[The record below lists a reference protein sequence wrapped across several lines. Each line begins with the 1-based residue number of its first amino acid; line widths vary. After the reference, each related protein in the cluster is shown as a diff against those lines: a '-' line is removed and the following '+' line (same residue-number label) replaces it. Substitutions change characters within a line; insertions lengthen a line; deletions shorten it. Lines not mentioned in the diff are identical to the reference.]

1 MFATNVLIHIYGV
14 QKKKISNYRN
24 TSILFFHYLIPQVN
38 KTRQMYVNS
47 RIQNPDFWNFKYW
60 IKCLLSA
67 SAGYKVHSLL
77 IYKWQTFPT
86 LSTAPWNCPLLLN
99 MLLTWIISAKSQ
111 HFLAICKGTGK
122 PKLFLLS
129 EGSLEDS
136 PDPLKRHSKLGIS
149 KQKCSSSLTQGE
161 QAWK

>member
-1 MFATNVLIHIYGV
+1 MLTHAYKIQTSEILNTELNAYCQPPGEVL
-14 QKKKISNYRN
+14 S
-24 TSILFFHYLIPQVN
+24 T
-38 KTRQMYVNS
+38 KT
-47 RIQNPDFWNFKYW
+47 
-60 IKCLLSA
+60 
-67 SAGYKVHSLL
+67 AGYKVHSLL

-86 LSTAPWNCPLLLN
+86 LSTEPWNCPLLLN

-129 EGSLEDS
+129 EGSLEDA
-136 PDPLKRHSKLGIS
+136 PDPLKRHSKLGTS